1 MKNAK
6 IVSFLLLATLLVSG
20 VAFAEAVSGKVVSV
34 DPASNSIT
42 VSQLD
47 AATGAENEVSILVQE
62 ATAFTGVADLAGLQA
77 GAEVTI
83 EATKDEASGSL
94 TASSVAVA

>member
-20 VAFAEAVSGKVVSV
+20 VAFAEAVAGKIVSV
-34 DPASNSIT
+34 DQATKSIT

-47 AATGAENEVSILVQE
+47 AATGAEKEVSIWVQDS
-62 ATAFTGVADLAGLQA
+62 TAFKGVADLAGLQE

-83 EATKDEASGSL
+83 EATQDEASGNWK
-94 TASSVAVA
+94 ADSVTVA